1 MTGKVTSKLIREYAR
16 RVVWMLS
23 AYFDYD
29 VHDASC
35 LNHDAMSMFFFFQ
48 QPFCDMIR
56 YFMLSCGRFPM

>member
-35 LNHDAMSMFFFFQ
+35 LNHDAMSMFFFFFSN
-48 QPFCDMIR
+48 PFVI
-56 YFMLSCGRFPM
+56 